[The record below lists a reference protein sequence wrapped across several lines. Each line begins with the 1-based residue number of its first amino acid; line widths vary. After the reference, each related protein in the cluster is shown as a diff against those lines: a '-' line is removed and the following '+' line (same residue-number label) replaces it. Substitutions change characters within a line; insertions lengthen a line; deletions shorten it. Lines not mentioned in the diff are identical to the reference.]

1 MGVVNLVMGMIHRV
15 RLGERPEDVEE
26 EQDEDP
32 FLARS
37 LQIDEDIRTGKNRML
52 TAEETRRFFD
62 RVKRRSGGNG

>member
-15 RLGERPEDVEE
+15 RLGERPVDVAK

-52 TAEETRRFFD
+52 AAEETRRFFD
-62 RVKRRSGGNG
+62 RVKRRGSGDG